1 MRNSPE
7 KFPLPPLYLMAGQ
20 TVTFNWVLYDK
31 DKEPVDAL
39 EFSGNFSVVSDTDRL
54 ADPILSKSITF
65 ALDDDSG
72 DYNIATV
79 DLDPEETVSW
89 YGRYLYQL
97 TFINGDGEVEI
108 PGQGTIDVVR
118 NINQSVIIG

>member
-7 KFPLPPLYLMAGQ
+7 KFQLPALHLVAGQ
-20 TVTFNWVLYDK
+20 TVTFNWNLYDK
-31 DKEPVDAL
+31 DKEAINAI
-39 EFSGNFSVVSDTDRL
+39 EFSGTFSVVSYKDRL
-54 ADPILSKSITF
+54 ADPILSKSMTF
-65 ALDDDSG
+65 TSDDDSG

-97 TFINGDGEVEI
+97 TFINGDGEIEI

-118 NINQSVIIG
+118 NIDQSIITG